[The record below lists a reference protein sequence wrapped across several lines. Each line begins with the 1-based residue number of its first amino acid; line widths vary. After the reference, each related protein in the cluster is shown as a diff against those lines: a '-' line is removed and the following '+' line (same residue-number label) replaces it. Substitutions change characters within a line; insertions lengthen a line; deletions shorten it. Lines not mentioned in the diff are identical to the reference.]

1 MLESQNPWYGFFGSV
16 GEPAE
21 VAWPIALTL
30 ITEATHCDEAEVRG
44 FLDSRHGRQ
53 FADTVL
59 TTSQAWCSPV
69 HAKAGNLFFP
79 AQAGIFYFWRWML
92 EKITPNSGSLMPPPV
107 VRLHSR
113 IMPWATWNSPDT
125 LTLSPLPRD

>member
-1 MLESQNPWYGFFGSV
+1 MLESQNPWYGFLGSV

-53 FADTVL
+53 FADTVRCYLDRGHALEQAVAEAVAEWQGYRVGNATRRAYGIPDGADYL
-59 TTSQAWCSPV
+59 TGMV
-69 HAKAGNLFFP
+69 
-79 AQAGIFYFWRWML
+79 
-92 EKITPNSGSLMPPPV
+92 
-107 VRLHSR
+107 
-113 IMPWATWNSPDT
+113 
-125 LTLSPLPRD
+125 LTCAC